1 MIAQVDID
9 KWWSERMN
17 LPPRQQQLF
26 DLLFGKGD
34 VSIDDLFAAMRG
46 EDPGDVGCTP
56 QRWLSPYIGA
66 LNRNLTDKKLKVEP
80 GALKGSYRMVAMT
93 T

>member
-1 MIAQVDID
+1 MTT
-9 KWWSERMN
+9 
-17 LPPRQQQLF
+17 LPARQQLLH

-34 VSIDDLFAAMRG
+34 VLMDELVSAMR
-46 EDPGDVGCTP
+46 DGDLADFACTP
-56 QRWLSPYIGA
+56 QQWLSPYIGA
-66 LNRNLTDKKLKVEP
+66 LNRNLVGRKLKVEP